1 MSHRKFEHP
10 RCGNL
15 GFLPKKRTK
24 KHRGKIRSFPKDNQ
38 EDPVHLTA
46 FMGYKAGMTHVVRYR
61 ERRFHR
67 KVIKK
72 DIVEAV
78 SIVETPP
85 MKIIGVVGYIDTPR
99 GLRAL
104 TSVWAQNLG
113 REVLRRFYKNWMN
126 SKKKAFSKY
135 SKRWN
140 EPDNSKTSIK
150 RDLERIKK
158 YCSIVRVIAHTQVH
172 KLNLRQKKAH
182 LMEIQVNGGD
192 VAAKVDWA
200 KDHFEQEVRV
210 GEIFQDNEN
219 VDVIGVTKGHGFE
232 GVVTRWGVTRLPRK
246 THRGLRKV
254 ACIGAW
260 HPAAVKW
267 TVARSGQRGYHHRTQ
282 LNNKIFRVGSGAVNG
297 TLNNATCENDMIEK
311 NITPLGGFSHYG
323 IVNQDFLMIK
333 GGLVGTRKRPV
344 TLRKSLLAKTDT
356 TSTEKIELKFIDTS
370 SKIGHGRFQTIEEKN
385 QFFGTLKKDA
395 EKEDA
400 E

>member
-24 KHRGKIRSFPKDNQ
+24 KHRGKIRSFPRDNQ
-38 EDPVHLTA
+38 DDKVHLTA

-78 SIVETPP
+78 TVVETPP
-85 MKIIGVVGYIDTPR
+85 MKIIGVVGYIETPR

-126 SKKKAFSKY
+126 SKRKAFSKY
-135 SKRWN
+135 AQKWS
-140 EPDNSKTSIK
+140 EPESSAKSIK
-150 RDLERIKK
+150 RDLQRIKK

-182 LMEIQVNGGD
+182 IMEIQVNGGD
-192 VAAKVDWA
+192 VAQKVDWA
-200 KDHFEQEVRV
+200 EEKLEKEVRV
-210 GEIFQDNEN
+210 GEVFEDNEN
-219 VDVIGVTKGHGFE
+219 IDVIGVTKGKGFS
-232 GVVTRWGVTRLPRK
+232 GVIARWGVTRLPRK

-260 HPAAVKW
+260 HPASVKW

-282 LNNKIFRVGSGAVNG
+282 LNNKIYRVGSGAVNG
-297 TLNNATCENDMIEK
+297 TKNNATCENDMIEK
-311 NITPLGGFSHYG
+311 NITPMGGFPHYG
-323 IVNQDFLMIK
+323 IVNEDFLIIK
-333 GGLVGTRKRPV
+333 GGVVGAKKRAV
-344 TLRKSLLAKTDT
+344 TLRKNIFQKTDT
-356 TSTEKIELKFIDTS
+356 NTTEKIELKFIDTS
-370 SKIGHGRFQTIEEKN
+370 SKIGHGRFQTFDEKHK
-385 QFFGTLKKDA
+385 FFGKLKKDF